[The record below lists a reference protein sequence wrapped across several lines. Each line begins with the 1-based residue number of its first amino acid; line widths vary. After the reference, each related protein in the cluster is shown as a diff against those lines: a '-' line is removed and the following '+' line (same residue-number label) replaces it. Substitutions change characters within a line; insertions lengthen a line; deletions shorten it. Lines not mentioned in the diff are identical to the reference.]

1 MAIKAVGFDLDGTL
15 YPAWRLYAL
24 SCDLALRHPGLYVA
38 YGQARRILRKAG
50 EGKPFPE
57 GWKKKQAA
65 FVALRLGIDPD
76 QASQKIDSFV
86 YEAMAERFAFLAPYS
101 GVGPCLH
108 RLATCGLRLGLL
120 SDLPPKAKLEA
131 MGLSSRFE
139 TALCSED
146 YGILKP
152 SAFPFQALA
161 EALGSAPDEMV
172 YVGNKY
178 GYDCAGA
185 KALGMRTA
193 LFGRGGGPQADFSF
207 RSWEKLADWILDQA
221 RKT

>member
-24 SCDLALRHPGLYVA
+24 SCDLALRHPSLYWA
-38 YGQARRILRKAG
+38 YGQARRVLRE
-50 EGKPFPE
+50 EGRGRPFPE

-65 FVALRLGIDPD
+65 FVALRLGIDPE
-76 QASQKIDSFV
+76 QASRKIDSFV
-86 YEAMAERFAFLAPYS
+86 YEAMSERFAFLVPFS
-101 GVGPCLH
+101 GVGPCLQ
-108 RLATCGLRLGLL
+108 RLALHGLRLGVL

-131 MGLSSRFE
+131 MGLSGHFE

-152 SAFPFQALA
+152 SPLPFKALA
-161 EALGSAPDEMV
+161 NALGSAPDEMI

-178 GYDCAGA
+178 RYDCVGA

-193 LFGRGGGPQADFSF
+193 LFGRERGPQVDFSF

-221 RKT
+221 RKP